1 MTPEQAQAFV
11 DTHKGSIMVAGSDD
25 AVLKFVAANRGAL
38 GIVDLFSITKE
49 VKVLKVDGKLPV
61 EQGYLL
67 MGNSQ

>member
-1 MTPEQAQAFV
+1 MRSWTP
-11 DTHKGSIMVAGSDD
+11 TRGSIIVAGSDD

-38 GIVDLFSITKE
+38 GIVHLFSITKE

-67 MGNSQ
+67 KGNSQ